1 MFKLTMKRKTKQFL
15 LLKVALA
22 YKLDSSNGCLS
33 RYIVTEEKPWKTLH
47 NHYNSYCVLK
57 ISKL

>member
-33 RYIVTEEKPWKTLH
+33 ILFQKKNLGKHYITIIIAIV
-47 NHYNSYCVLK
+47 Y
-57 ISKL
+57 